1 MTFAVLEK
9 GKTMSRNEEFTEAL
23 NKLNETEF
31 DDRSWT
37 VAMLMQIAKSL
48 AVIADEIAEIK
59 DERE

>member
-1 MTFAVLEK
+1 
-9 GKTMSRNEEFTEAL
+9 MSRNEEFTEAL

-48 AVIADEIAEIK
+48 AIIADEIAEIK